1 MLHAVAGLTHRMR
14 QSLLPVQHRALAN
27 QVQLRALH
35 LQMHGRITEVLKSVI
50 HKAFAL
56 CIHTVHYLTLSYI
69 IYVVQ
74 SLALSDLQI
83 AIIYSDSLT

>member
-35 LQMHGRITEVLKSVI
+35 LQMHGGITEVLKSVI

-69 IYVVQ
+69 M
-74 SLALSDLQI
+74 
-83 AIIYSDSLT
+83 